1 MELKNEKIISNN
13 SFLFSNK
20 SHNSH
25 NSSMK
30 SKKMSCSSFLI
41 PNNNPKQSI
50 ISLKEN
56 IILSRNYNNVANN
69 FKKIL
74 KYTTFFPSSYS
85 SEKFNNSINE
95 SLNKLIKSNNLE
107 SNSIME
113 YIKHNKKIQS
123 FEEIKVTTP
132 KIKKKFPILNLEE
145 TKNNKTINNDIKIK
159 DNNKLD
165 LLSLENYYCSLM
177 NDSAKTTCTSKFR
190 HTFNNSI
197 NKSNK
202 GKNVKII
209 KFENLSILTSDN
221 FRKKIKTK
229 KNSNFSTIE
238 NISNNNL
245 KFEKNNNQLN
255 IKRIRSARGS
265 IHLDNYLII
274 RNDRNQTHKL
284 PENLLETKARL
295 QKDINNIISEN
306 RAEYNINNNQILTSL
321 QETKKSAYTQEII
334 AKIKIINNFIDNQP
348 PERFLSN
355 IIRHRKIFVIIDGTT
370 VFNKTIIKG
379 EFIDIPTRRY
389 LSFLKNKKERMLE
402 YYSFLVR
409 CQQILKCNVPFK
421 NIFLINGLNVFDLI
435 DIPESDKCLF
445 VSVSNIFR
453 GIHLFFNHIITSKTL
468 KEKDYKLLK
477 IQENKKLI
485 VKYQKPKFKPYV
497 TFFST
502 RARLKKKKNKTE
514 KTFKTKIKKINYL
527 NDQSFTFGITDN
539 LEKIEF
545 EYYSDTESNN
555 KKKFNFHKKY
565 PNLFQQLI
573 YFNEEEKNKLIE
585 KEIYKKNKKIKNFL
599 KKRKDEN
606 TYEGLDKL
614 LQEYNKNRGNRY
626 KIKIHQN
633 MKCTLTDQE
642 KQIKMNSENIFNQ
655 LLKRLHIFDSYY
667 KGMKDDIDIDFD
679 KFHKKIVKIDKN
691 KDNILNKFIENLA
704 DRKIHKFYPDL
715 ISMNIPRVLNTF
727 PKLKR
732 TSFYEIFVQF
742 KNLLII
748 CISITKNLNLVKK
761 GIDFD
766 TFFNC
771 IPQIKSQGIEL
782 AKKIYKT
789 LNKLNTKY
797 LNWEE
802 FLTGML
808 TIKSKYIS
816 EKIDTFLNIIDSDGN
831 GLLSFDEVYEISKGS
846 LKRTLGEDKENEN
859 NEENV
864 VNILAT
870 FFANLIFQL
879 VDMPID
885 KEIPMDKIKEKIL
898 EGKEAAEYLQMF
910 ICADSFL

>member
-1 MELKNEKIISNN
+1 MELKNVHEKIISNN
-13 SFLFSNK
+13 SFLFSTK
-20 SHNSH
+20 SHNS
-25 NSSMK
+25 SIK
-30 SKKMSCSSFLI
+30 SKIMSSSSFL
-41 PNNNPKQSI
+41 PYNNKKQTI

-56 IILSRNYNNVANN
+56 IIPSRNYNINVSNN

-74 KYTTFFPSSYS
+74 KYTTLFPSSYS
-85 SEKFNNSINE
+85 NDKFSNSINE

-107 SNSIME
+107 SNSILE
-113 YIKHNKKIQS
+113 YIKHNKKIKS
-123 FEEIKVTTP
+123 YEEIETP
-132 KIKKKFPILNLEE
+132 KIKKKIPILNLEE
-145 TKNNKTINNDIKIK
+145 TNNNKIIKDDIKLK

-165 LLSLENYYCSLM
+165 FLDLDNYYCSLM
-177 NDSAKTTCTSKFR
+177 NDSAKTTYTSKFR
-190 HTFNNSI
+190 NTINTST

-202 GKNVKII
+202 RKSEKFFKI
-209 KFENLSILTSDN
+209 ENLSILTSDN
-221 FRKKIKTK
+221 FRKKNKPKI
-229 KNSNFSTIE
+229 NPNFSTIE

-245 KFEKNNNQLN
+245 KIDDNNKLK

-265 IHLDNYLII
+265 IHLENYLII

-284 PENLLETKARL
+284 PENLLVTKSRL
-295 QKDINNIISEN
+295 QKEINNILSKN
-306 RAEYNINNNQILTSL
+306 YAEYNINNNQILTSL

-334 AKIKIINNFIDNQP
+334 EKIKIINNFIENQP

-355 IIRHRKIFVIIDGTT
+355 IVRHRKIFVIIDGTT

-389 LSFLKNKKERMLE
+389 LSFLQNKKERMLE

-421 NIFLINGLNVFDLI
+421 NIFLINGINVFDLM

-453 GIHLFFNHIITSKTL
+453 GIHLFFNQKITSKTL

-502 RARLKKKKNKTE
+502 RARLKKKKNKME
-514 KTFKTKIKKINYL
+514 KKFKTKIKKINYL
-527 NDQSFTFGITDN
+527 NDQSFTFGITDK
-539 LEKIEF
+539 LEKNEF
-545 EYYSDTESNN
+545 EYYSDNESNN
-555 KKKFNFHKKY
+555 KKKFNFQKKY

-585 KEIYKKNKKIKNFL
+585 KETYKKNKRIKNFL

-667 KGMKDDIDIDFD
+667 KGMKDDIDIDYD
-679 KFHKKIVKIDKN
+679 KFKKKVIKRDKN
-691 KDNILNKFIENLA
+691 KDFILNKFIENLA
-704 DRKIHKFYPDL
+704 DKKMHKFYPDL

-748 CISITKNLNLVKK
+748 CISITKNLNLIKK

-808 TIKSKYIS
+808 TLKSKYMN
-816 EKIDTFLNIIDSDGN
+816 EKIDTFLSIIDSDGN

-846 LKRTLGEDKENEN
+846 LKRVLGEDNENEN
-859 NEENV
+859 NEENI

-885 KEIPMDKIKEKIL
+885 KEIPMDKIREKIL

>member
-1 MELKNEKIISNN
+1 MELKNVHEKIISNN

-20 SHNSH
+20 SHNS
-25 NSSMK
+25 SIK
-30 SKKMSCSSFLI
+30 SKIMSSSSFL
-41 PNNNPKQSI
+41 PYNNKKQTI

-56 IILSRNYNNVANN
+56 IIPSRNYNINVSNN

-74 KYTTFFPSSYS
+74 KYTTLFPSSYS
-85 SEKFNNSINE
+85 SDKFNNSINE

-107 SNSIME
+107 SNSILE

-123 FEEIKVTTP
+123 YEEIKTP
-132 KIKKKFPILNLEE
+132 KIKKKIPILNLEE
-145 TKNNKTINNDIKIK
+145 TNNNKIIKDEIKLK

-165 LLSLENYYCSLM
+165 LLDLDNYYCSLM

-190 HTFNNSI
+190 NTINNST

-202 GKNVKII
+202 RKSEKFFKI
-209 KFENLSILTSDN
+209 ENLSILTSDN
-221 FRKKIKTK
+221 FRKKNKTK
-229 KNSNFSTIE
+229 INPKFSTIE
-238 NISNNNL
+238 NVSNNNL
-245 KFEKNNNQLN
+245 KIDNNNNLK

-265 IHLDNYLII
+265 IHLENYLII

-284 PENLLETKARL
+284 PENLLVTKSRL
-295 QKDINNIISEN
+295 QKEINNILSKN
-306 RAEYNINNNQILTSL
+306 YAEYNINNNQILTSL

-334 AKIKIINNFIDNQP
+334 EKIKIINNFIENQP

-355 IIRHRKIFVIIDGTT
+355 IVRHRKIFVIIDGTT
-370 VFNKTIIKG
+370 VFNKTLIKG

-389 LSFLKNKKERMLE
+389 LSFLENKKERMLE

-421 NIFLINGLNVFDLI
+421 NIFLINGLNVFDLM

-453 GIHLFFNHIITSKTL
+453 GIHLFFNQKITSKTL

-502 RARLKKKKNKTE
+502 RARLKKKKNKME
-514 KTFKTKIKKINYL
+514 KKFKTKIKKINYL
-527 NDQSFTFGITDN
+527 NDQSFTFGITDK
-539 LEKIEF
+539 LEKNEF
-545 EYYSDTESNN
+545 EYYSDNESNN
-555 KKKFNFHKKY
+555 KKKFNFQKKY

-585 KEIYKKNKKIKNFL
+585 KETYKKNKKIKNFL

-626 KIKIHQN
+626 QIKIHQN

-667 KGMKDDIDIDFD
+667 KGLKDDIDIDYD
-679 KFHKKIVKIDKN
+679 KFNKKVIKRDKN
-691 KDNILNKFIENLA
+691 KDFILNKFIENLA
-704 DRKIHKFYPDL
+704 DKKMHKFYPDL

-748 CISITKNLNLVKK
+748 CISITKNLNLIKK
-761 GIDFD
+761 GIDFE

-782 AKKIYKT
+782 AKKIYKA

-808 TIKSKYIS
+808 TLKSKYMS
-816 EKIDTFLNIIDSDGN
+816 EKIDTFLSIIDSDGN

-846 LKRTLGEDKENEN
+846 LKRVLGEEKENEN
-859 NEENV
+859 NEENI

-870 FFANLIFQL
+870 FFANLIFEL

-885 KEIPMDKIKEKIL
+885 KEIPMDKIREKIL
-898 EGKEAAEYLQMF
+898 EGKEAAEYLEMF